1 MSDATLTFGSLFS
14 GIGGFD
20 LGFEQAEMQCL
31 WQVENDAKASSVL
44 ARHWPDVQRF
54 EDVKNVGRDNL
65 RPVDVI
71 CGGFPCQDVSVA
83 GNRAGL
89 AGERSGL
96 WFEFHRIL
104 DELRPRWVVI
114 ENVPGLLS
122 SNDGRDFAT
131 ILRGLVELRYG
142 VTWRVLD
149 SQYFGV
155 AQRRRRVFLV
165 GHLGGG
171 RSAEVLFERTSV
183 SGRPPARE
191 EKRQGTTR
199 NITPSIVSNGDAGS
213 GFRDEKGLVLH
224 QDTGY
229 TVSGYGEYREG
240 TGTLRVSGG
249 DVASTVSARDYKG
262 DTDLVVFQQNQRDEV
277 RDLGDVAGALQ
288 AQPGMKQQNYLAY
301 SVKTAQTG
309 SNGWGVGEEVMGT
322 LDGANGFAVAQPLR
336 SNVYNN
342 SDPGLDAA
350 MQIYSASGVRR
361 LTPTECCR
369 LQGFPDDWNAYG
381 VERRAMY
388 SEPSNLGDEAEIIEW
403 ETVPQSDSARYKQ
416 LGNAVT
422 VSVAKWIGQQIMR
435 LRKEEDSE

>member
-1 MSDATLTFGSLFS
+1 MANASTKQWLGNREAMSGDCHIIEPQTFQNTGHGWWNEGPTATTVRTPQGGGSL
-14 GIGGFD
+14 
-20 LGFEQAEMQCL
+20 EAN
-31 WQVENDAKASSVL
+31 VVAVRL
-44 ARHWPDVQRF
+44 AQT
-54 EDVKNVGRDNL
+54 N
-65 RPVDVI
+65 
-71 CGGFPCQDVSVA
+71 
-83 GNRAGL
+83 
-89 AGERSGL
+89 
-96 WFEFHRIL
+96 
-104 DELRPRWVVI
+104 
-114 ENVPGLLS
+114 
-122 SNDGRDFAT
+122 
-131 ILRGLVELRYG
+131 
-142 VTWRVLD
+142 
-149 SQYFGV
+149 
-155 AQRRRRVFLV
+155 
-165 GHLGGG
+165 
-171 RSAEVLFERTSV
+171 
-183 SGRPPARE
+183 
-191 EKRQGTTR
+191 
-199 NITPSIVSNGDAGS
+199 SNGWDVNTDG
-213 GFRDEKGLVLH
+213 
-224 QDTGY
+224 T
-229 TVSGYGEYREG
+229 
-240 TGTLRVSGG
+240 TGTLDNSGG
-249 DVASTVSARDYKG
+249 GAVAFDWQSGGDVRHNVSEKNTSALQANQTPAVLTFDKQRFSEYGDSDVASTVSARDYK
-262 DTDLVVFQQNQRDEV
+262 DATDLVVFQQNQRDEV